1 MPRNPKTGDLMTD
14 SELKELNRQRFM
26 QGVAEGNLYNT
37 GPITQEGGTSF
48 AKDRWK
54 AYFDENPDEAPSDW
68 TGDSE
73 SYIVQIAETDGQ
85 EFVVDRNDIDI
96 RDEQDLEPSYPSRG
110 KDKSFL
116 TVDQAKAEL
125 AKEQSDISKEAEAEI
140 ETQAPVEAEAD
151 SIDVNDAPMS
161 VWVEEFSSMSDEDF
175 AAHEAAIGQLPKAA
189 QEAYAAV
196 AETKG
201 NIEYEDALGRAGD
214 ANQDKID
221 ELTSQASS
229 VSEARDELNTKIQDT
244 KDRIVSQ
251 IDDAL
256 IELNYQKEIKDIDDF
271 YDGVTEKRG
280 MLTTNVTE
288 LGKGSGEAQADAL
301 LRDQA
306 KDREISDMK
315 DKDREIT
322 TTIMK
327 DTGLDVNQANALMGK
342 LKGLCG

>member
-14 SELKELNRQRFM
+14 SQLKELNRQRFM
-26 QGVAEGNLYNT
+26 QGVTEGNLYNT

-73 SYIVQIAETDGQ
+73 SYIAQVSESSSQ

-125 AKEQSDISKEAEAEI
+125 AKE
-140 ETQAPVEAEAD
+140 VEDDMAMEAD
-151 SIDVNDAPMS
+151 IEKDFEGDNEFDTTVEG
-161 VWVEEFSSMSDEDF
+161 WVAQFSDLSDEDF
-175 AAHEAAIGQLPKAA
+175 KAAGLAIDQLPANA
-189 QEAYAAV
+189 QEAYSKMAGV
-196 AETKG
+196 RDD
-201 NIEYEDALGRAGD
+201 IEFEDALTRANK

-221 ELTSQASS
+221 SITSQAPT
-229 VSEARDELNTKIQDT
+229 EDELNQKYQDT
-244 KDRIVSQ
+244 KDRAASEIQ
-251 IDDAL
+251 NMI
-256 IELNYQKEIKDIDDF
+256 IEQEYQDEIKSIDDF
-271 YDGVTEKRG
+271 YDGVTEKKG
-280 MLTTNVTE
+280 MMTGNVTE
-288 LGKGSGEAQADAL
+288 LGKGPGEAQADAL
-301 LRDQA
+301 LREQA
-306 KDREISDMK
+306 GDTEISDMK

-327 DTGLDVNQANALMGK
+327 DTGLDMDQANALMGK

>member
-14 SELKELNRQRFM
+14 SQLKELNRQRFM
-26 QGVAEGNLYNT
+26 QGVSEGNLYNT

-73 SYIVQIAETDGQ
+73 SYIAQISESSSQ

-125 AKEQSDISKEAEAEI
+125 AKE
-140 ETQAPVEAEAD
+140 VENDMSMEAD
-151 SIDVNDAPMS
+151 IEKDFEGDNEFDTTVEG
-161 VWVEEFSSMSDEDF
+161 WVAQFSDLSDEDF
-175 AAHEAAIGQLPKAA
+175 EAAGLAIDQLPANA
-189 QEAYAAV
+189 QEAYSKMAGV
-196 AETKG
+196 RDD
-201 NIEYEDALGRAGD
+201 IEFEDALTRANK

-221 ELTSQASS
+221 SITSQAPT
-229 VSEARDELNTKIQDT
+229 EAEMNQKYQDT
-244 KDRIVSQ
+244 KDRASSTIANM
-251 IDDAL
+251 I
-256 IELNYQKEIKDIDDF
+256 IEQEYQDEIKDIDDF
-271 YDGVTEKRG
+271 YEGNTEKKG
-280 MLTTNVTE
+280 MMTGNVTE
-288 LGKGSGEAQADAL
+288 LGKGPGEAEADAL
-301 LRDQA
+301 LREQA
-306 KDREISDMK
+306 GDMEISDMK

-327 DTGLDVNQANALMGK
+327 DTGLDMDQANALMGK